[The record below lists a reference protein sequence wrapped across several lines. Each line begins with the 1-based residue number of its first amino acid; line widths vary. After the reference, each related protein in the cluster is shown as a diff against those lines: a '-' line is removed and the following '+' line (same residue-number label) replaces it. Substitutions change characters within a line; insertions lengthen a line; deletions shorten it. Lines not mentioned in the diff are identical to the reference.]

1 MVYNLQIHL
10 KLVVEMKKNNNK
22 IALADIGAAIKRFGL
37 VGVLGWSDVRQRY
50 RRSSLGPFW
59 ITVSMGVMIAT
70 IGVVFGQIFKSPL
83 QEFFPF
89 LTVGTI
95 VWGFISTVLS
105 EGSTC
110 LISAEAIVKQ
120 LPLPLSVH
128 IMRMMW
134 RNLIILAHNILI
146 FPLVLVAVGKPL
158 ELVALVALPG
168 LLLTLINLGWMALVL
183 GILCARYRD
192 LPQVVTSLLQV
203 VFYLTPVIWL
213 PTLLPARAGL
223 YLLETNPFYHM
234 LEVIRAPLL
243 GHMPSATNWV
253 VSIALA
259 VVGWL
264 ATIVFFGRYKNR
276 VAYWL

>member
-1 MVYNLQIHL
+1 MS
-10 KLVVEMKKNNNK
+10 K
-22 IALADIGAAIKRFGL
+22 IDNMLALADIGAAIKRYDL

-83 QEFFPF
+83 QDFFPF

-95 VWGFISTVLS
+95 VWGFMSTVLS

-120 LPLPLSVH
+120 LPLPLFVH

-158 ELVALVALPG
+158 ELVALVAIPG
-168 LLLTLINLGWMALVL
+168 LLLTLINLSWMALVL

-203 VFYLTPVIWL
+203 VFYLTPVIWI
-213 PTLLPARAGL
+213 PALLPARAAV

-234 LEVIRAPLL
+234 LEIVRAPLL
-243 GHMPSATNWV
+243 GQIPSTTNWV
-253 VSIALA
+253 VSIAMA

-264 ATIVFFGRYKNR
+264 ATIAFFGRYKNR

>member
-1 MVYNLQIHL
+1 MS
-10 KLVVEMKKNNNK
+10 KFNNK
-22 IALADIGAAIKRFGL
+22 TALADIGAAIKRYDL
-37 VGVLGWSDVRQRY
+37 VGVLGWADVRQRY

-83 QEFFPF
+83 QDFFPF
-89 LTVGTI
+89 LTIGTI

-110 LISAEAIVKQ
+110 FISAEAILKQ
-120 LPLPLSVH
+120 LPLPLFVH

-158 ELVALVALPG
+158 ELVALVAIPG
-168 LLLTLINLGWMALVL
+168 LLLTLINLSWMALVL

-192 LPQVVTSLLQV
+192 LPQIVTSLLQV

-213 PTLLPARAGL
+213 PALLPARASV

-234 LEVIRAPLL
+234 LEVVRAPLL
-243 GHMPSATNWV
+243 GQMPSTSNWII
-253 VSIALA
+253 SITLA

-264 ATIVFFGRYKNR
+264 ATIAFFGRYKNR